1 MFSIPEQFSAA
12 RNSQIEAQL
21 DLFGNYGAKAVV
33 RAEQL
38 LALNVQTAKAA
49 LEQSS
54 ATVRQILAAQDPR
67 DLLSLTTQG
76 QQQFDSLLAYGRAL
90 VEIATGQAAAAP
102 AAPVKAKPALVLAAP
117 LAAPQ
122 AEAEPAIAAS
132 PARGEDA
139 PDAAPARARPARKA
153 SARAAPFPT
162 VSVKAA
168 ATDKDRKK

>member
-21 DLFGNYGAKAVV
+21 DLFGNYGAKAVA

-38 LALNVQTAKAA
+38 LGLNVRTAKAA

-54 ATVRQILAAQDPR
+54 ATMRQVLAAQDPR

-90 VEIATGQAAAAP
+90 VEIATGQAVAAP

-117 LAAPQ
+117 PVETEPASATAAASES
-122 AEAEPAIAAS
+122 AEADTATATVK
-132 PARGEDA
+132 
-139 PDAAPARARPARKA
+139 PARKA
-153 SARAAPFPT
+153 SAKVAPFPT
-162 VSVKAA
+162 VSGKAA
-168 ATDKDRKK
+168 ATDKDKKK